1 MTECGG
7 CRWSARGE
15 NRTRMPLPAQ
25 DFESCASASSAT
37 RARCEKTN
45 LAAAP
50 LQRDWLRH
58 APRVVLAKGLNRGY
72 GIPMPPTNG
81 SATVA
86 PALRPT
92 PFQLA
97 LGFVT
102 NFFDTLGIGSFAPT
116 TAVFRARRLVADE
129 LIPGTLNVGH
139 TPPTV
144 IQAVIFVTAIR
155 VDVLTL
161 VLLIGASVLGA
172 WIGAGIVSAW
182 QRRRIQRGMAIAL
195 LVAAAFTVLRMTR
208 VFPAGGDALGLRGAL
223 LLAGALGN
231 FVLGALMTLG
241 IGLYAP
247 CMAMVSL
254 FGMRTAF
261 PIMMG
266 SCAFLMP
273 VASARF
279 LHTGRY
285 DRSSALGLAIGGVPA
300 VLLAAFVVKSLPL
313 DAVRVLVVVVITY
326 TAARMWLDSRG

>member
-1 MTECGG
+1 MAGL
-7 CRWSARGE
+7 AR
-15 NRTRMPLPAQ
+15 
-25 DFESCASASSAT
+25 S
-37 RARCEKTN
+37 
-45 LAAAP
+45 
-50 LQRDWLRH
+50 
-58 APRVVLAKGLNRGY
+58 RVVLAQGRNSGY
-72 GIPMPPTNG
+72 GMAMSLAGG
-81 SATVA
+81 SVTTASA
-86 PALRPT
+86 QRPSML
-92 PFQLA
+92 QLA

-116 TAVFRARRLVADE
+116 TAAFRARRLVADE

-139 TPPTV
+139 ALPTV
-144 IQAVIFVTAIR
+144 VQAVIFVTAIR
-155 VDVLTL
+155 VDVVTL
-161 VLLIGASVLGA
+161 VLLIGAAVIGA

-182 QRRRIQRGMAIAL
+182 ERRKVQRGMAIAL
-195 LVAAAFTVLRMTR
+195 LVAAALTVLRMTG
-208 VFPAGGDALGLRGAL
+208 VFPAGGDALGLRGVL
-223 LLAGALGN
+223 VIAGALGN

-254 FGMRTAF
+254 LGMNPRTAF

-279 LHTGRY
+279 LRTGRY

-300 VLLAAFVVKSLPL
+300 VLLAAFAVKSLPL

-326 TAARMWLDSRG
+326 TAARLWLDSRAP